1 MAVVSAQK
9 SLDNKESTESDLVNA
24 PGEKSQSHLTLNLE
38 TESFETH
45 AKAET
50 RLHYFWSLLCK
61 LTKLPSS

>member
-38 TESFETH
+38 TEIL
-45 AKAET
+45 
-50 RLHYFWSLLCK
+50 RNPC
-61 LTKLPSS
+61 